1 MWGLIWRICK
11 DLSPLSLKTLYCPL
25 VRSKLEYF
33 SPVWT
38 PIYKVDLEMLEKIQ
52 KRFLR
57 MIEFKVGHRHIIGDY
72 SWVMYTFNIPPLS
85 VRRRV
90 YDACVLYG
98 LINGRID
105 NPHLLSELS
114 FIVPVSNSRLT
125 RSRIIFRVTPALTN
139 IAKNHPR
146 RRMMLAANDLAGRRE
161 ISIFDSTLSSFRH
174 NVLLFYNNY
183 S

>member
-1 MWGLIWRICK
+1 MFEIKDLGIVFDAALSFKSHYSYIAKKALKMWGFIWRICK
-11 DLSPLSLKTLYCPL
+11 DLSPLSLKTLYCSL
-25 VRSKLEYF
+25 VRSKLEYC

-57 MIEFKVGHRHIIGDY
+57 TLEFKVGHRHIIGDY
-72 SWVMYTFNIPPLS
+72 SWVMHTFNIPPLS

-90 YDACVLYG
+90 YDACVLHG

-114 FIVPVSNSRLT
+114 FIVPVSNSR
-125 RSRIIFRVTPALTN
+125 
-139 IAKNHPR
+139 
-146 RRMMLAANDLAGRRE
+146 
-161 ISIFDSTLSSFRH
+161 
-174 NVLLFYNNY
+174 
-183 S
+183 